1 MYVMVTDYF
10 IILDIMSEKK
20 THIKDFQS
28 VCAFLD
34 NYTYNRNK
42 EPMKNKRIKIY
53 IIIMP

>member
-20 THIKDFQS
+20 THIKDFQL

-42 EPMKNKRIKIY
+42 QPMKK
-53 IIIMP
+53 